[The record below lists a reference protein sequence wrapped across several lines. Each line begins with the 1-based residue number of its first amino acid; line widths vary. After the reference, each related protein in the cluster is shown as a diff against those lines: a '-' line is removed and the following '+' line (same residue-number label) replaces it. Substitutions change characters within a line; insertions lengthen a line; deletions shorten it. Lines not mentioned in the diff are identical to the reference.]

1 MGRRVVGY
9 DGAFHKRNNTM
20 AQQGNV
26 QGKVERVVFVG
37 AESTGKSTLAEY
49 LARVYDTV
57 SVPEI
62 GRFIWEEK
70 GGKLDADDYV
80 DIALKHRQA
89 EDEAQAQARA
99 QRYLFVDTNALTTLL
114 LGIQF
119 RQVGDPPPAVLLR
132 CADDCRARYAHT
144 FVCADDIP
152 YEEQDV
158 RENEAWRGRI
168 QQLVLDDLAARGIAY
183 TIVRGSIE
191 ERARQVRRVLDG
203 A

>member
-1 MGRRVVGY
+1 MHRG
-9 DGAFHKRNNTM
+9 KKM
-20 AQQGNV
+20 AQQQTGAENMAS
-26 QGKVERVVFVG
+26 GAAERVVFVG
-37 AESTGKSTLAEY
+37 AESTGKSTLSEY
-49 LARVYDTV
+49 LAHAYGTV

-80 DIALKHRQA
+80 EIAVKHRAA
-89 EDEAQAQARA
+89 EDASMLQAR
-99 QRYLFVDTNALTTLL
+99 RWLFVDTNALTTLL

-119 RQVGDPPPAVLLR
+119 GQVGNPPPSELLR
-132 CADDCRARYAHT
+132 CADDCKARYAHT

-168 QQLVLDDLAARGIAY
+168 QQLVLQDLEARGIAY
-183 TIVRGSIE
+183 TIVRGSVE
-191 ERARQVRRVLDG
+191 ERAAQVRRVLD
-203 A
+203 AAPVQV